1 MNRFRIRAS
10 AVTSGL
16 AACGLVAAVTLT
28 GCSAGQQSQTSVQE
42 PAVNGT
48 SATVNNIALRN
59 VHIQA
64 AQTSD
69 ELRPGQNVDLV
80 FAAINQSPDVSDTLI
95 GITSEIGP
103 VTVSGNTTIPADGTL
118 FVGTPDVQQT
128 VSALKAVE
136 AAEAATATVALT
148 KPISNGLTYTFTFNF
163 ARAGQTTIALPVS
176 AGVDA
181 PRQEQGAAAE
191 PRGHP

>member
-69 ELRPGQNVDLV
+69 ALRPVRNVDLV

-136 AAEAATATVALT
+136 AATATVALT

-163 ARAGQTTIALPVS
+163 ARAGQTTIAVPVS